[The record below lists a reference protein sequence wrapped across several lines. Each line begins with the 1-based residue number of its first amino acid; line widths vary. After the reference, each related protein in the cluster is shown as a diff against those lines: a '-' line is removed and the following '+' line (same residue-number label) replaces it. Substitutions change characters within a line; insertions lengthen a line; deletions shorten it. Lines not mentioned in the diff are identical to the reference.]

1 MKPCETTLKVLRA
14 IEVLGAASRYQIG
27 KHLGMAYGSSN
38 SWVPRVQ
45 SVLEA
50 AHKLGM
56 IYCCAWKPAPPGRA
70 RKEWGWIEIWAR
82 QPTAFALP
90 DAVRPEEPPRRSVA
104 LAPMLKEKAPRHSGL
119 GSAPSPRH
127 PWRLHG
133 RAEPNDQPPKRPQDR
148 PKKPGQR
155 AALLLSDQDPRGT
168 TDNEPDQ

>member
-1 MKPCETTLKVLRA
+1 MKPCETTLNVLRA

-70 RKEWGWIEIWAR
+70 RKEWGWIEMWAR
-82 QPTAFALP
+82 QPNAFALP
-90 DAVRPEEPPRRSVA
+90 DAVRPEEPPR
-104 LAPMLKEKAPRHSGL
+104 HSGSGSARPPQL
-119 GSAPSPRH
+119 PGPGSAPSPRH

-133 RAEPNDQPPKRPQDR
+133 GAEPNYQPSERPQDR

-155 AALLLSDQDPRGT
+155 AALFLSDQDPRGP